1 MIKDAIRKV
10 VEGQNLTR
18 DEAVAAMT
26 EIMSGEASDAQISA
40 LITGLRMKGETI
52 DEISGFAEVMREKA
66 LRINP
71 KAEKLI
77 DTCGTGGDLSHT
89 FNISTTSAF
98 VVSGAGLAVAKHG
111 NRSVSS
117 SCGSADLLVALGVKL
132 DIEPDAVA
140 DAIDN
145 VGIGFL
151 FAPALHKAMKYAIGP
166 RKEIAIRTV
175 FNILGPLTNPAKARF
190 QILGVYDP
198 GLTNTMAQVLST
210 LGTEGALVVHGSGL
224 DEITTTGE
232 TKISQI
238 KDGKITSYTI
248 TPKEIGLET
257 ASAESL
263 IGGSDETNAKI
274 TKDVLSGLNG
284 PARDIV
290 MLNAA
295 GALIAADEAKN
306 FEDGLEQAARAI
318 DSGSA
323 LSKLE
328 ALVDFTNSK

>member
-40 LITGLRMKGETI
+40 LITSLRMKGETI

-145 VGIGFL
+145 
-151 FAPALHKAMKYAIGP
+151 
-166 RKEIAIRTV
+166 
-175 FNILGPLTNPAKARF
+175 
-190 QILGVYDP
+190 
-198 GLTNTMAQVLST
+198 
-210 LGTEGALVVHGSGL
+210 
-224 DEITTTGE
+224 
-232 TKISQI
+232 
-238 KDGKITSYTI
+238 
-248 TPKEIGLET
+248 
-257 ASAESL
+257 
-263 IGGSDETNAKI
+263 
-274 TKDVLSGLNG
+274 
-284 PARDIV
+284 
-290 MLNAA
+290 
-295 GALIAADEAKN
+295 
-306 FEDGLEQAARAI
+306 
-318 DSGSA
+318 
-323 LSKLE
+323 
-328 ALVDFTNSK
+328 

>member
-10 VEGQNLTR
+10 VEGQNLAR
-18 DEAVAAMT
+18 GEAVAVMT
-26 EIMSGEASDAQISA
+26 EIMSGEATDAQISA
-40 LITGLRMKGETI
+40 VITGLRMKGETI

-89 FNISTTSAF
+89 FNISTTTAF

-117 SCGSADLLVALGVKL
+117 SCGSADLLETLGVKL

-198 GLTNTMAQVLST
+198 GLTDIMAQVLST
-210 LGTEGALVVHGSGL
+210 LGTQGALVVHGSGL
-224 DEITTTGE
+224 DEMTTTGE

-238 KDGKITSYTI
+238 KDGQITSYTI
-248 TPKEIGLET
+248 NPEDIGLEI
-257 ASAESL
+257 ANAESL
-263 IGGSDETNAKI
+263 VGGSSETNAKI
-274 TKDVLSGLNG
+274 TKDVLAGQSA

-290 MLNAA
+290 LLNAS
-295 GALIAADEAKN
+295 GALVAANEAKN
-306 FEDGLEQAARAI
+306 FEDGLEQAARSI
-318 DSGSA
+318 DSGNA

-328 ALVDFTNSK
+328 ALVDFTNSR

>member
-10 VEGQNLTR
+10 VEGQNLAR
-18 DEAVAAMT
+18 SEAVAAMT
-26 EIMSGEASDAQISA
+26 EIMSGEATDAQISA

-66 LRINP
+66 LQVNP

-89 FNISTTSAF
+89 FNISTTAAF

-248 TPKEIGLET
+248 NPKDLGLKT

-263 IGGSDETNAKI
+263 VGGSSETNAKI
-274 TKDVLSGLNG
+274 TKDVLAGLNG

-290 MLNAA
+290 LLNAS
-295 GALIAADEAKN
+295 GALVAANEAKN
-306 FEDGLEQAARAI
+306 FEDGLEQAARSI
-318 DSGSA
+318 DSGNA

-328 ALVDFTNSK
+328 ALVDFTNSR